1 MQRWSPTRIRWV
13 GKTLDTSTGASRV
26 ETDQGAAYAKL
37 VGNPEGSQALF
48 CELVGTRAAAWLGLR
63 TFDHG
68 IVDVTTAGIVTYEN
82 GSTSQEGPAFVAR
95 FEDGTTWG
103 GTAEEL
109 DAVENADAFSGL
121 IVLDTWLL
129 NCDRYRVEGE
139 HIRRNTRN
147 VFLSEDGAAKGK
159 FKATAMDHTHCFTCG
174 HQLTKAISHIDRVR
188 DARLYGN
195 FPEFKEYLTHEAV
208 RQYANRL
215 RAFSKRDA
223 EELLAG
229 VPKPW
234 EPATDVKAAVVAF
247 MSQRAAFVGQN
258 VRKMLLD
265 QGYLQPE
272 LELEG

>member
-1 MQRWSPTRIRWV
+1 MQGWNPKRIRWV

-26 ETDQGAAYAKL
+26 ETDAGPAYAKL
-37 VGNPEGSQALF
+37 IGNPEGSQALF
-48 CELVGTRAAAWLGLR
+48 CELIGTRAAAWLGLR

-68 IVDVTTAGIVTYEN
+68 VVDVTTAGIVTYEN

-103 GTAEEL
+103 GSAEEL
-109 DAVENADAFSGL
+109 NAVENADAFSGL

-139 HIRRNTRN
+139 HVRRNTRN
-147 VFLSEDGAAKGK
+147 VFLSGEGAAKGK
-159 FKATAMDHTHCFTCG
+159 FKATAMDHTHCLSCG

-188 DARLYGN
+188 NARLYGN
-195 FPEFKEYLTHEAV
+195 FPEFKEYLTHDDV
-208 RQYANRL
+208 RYYAGRL
-215 RAFSKRDA
+215 RLFSRQDA
-223 EELLAG
+223 EGLLAG
-229 VPKPW
+229 APKAW
-234 EPATDVKAAVVAF
+234 EPATDSRAAVIEF
-247 MSQRAAFVGQN
+247 LSQRAAFVGQN

-265 QGYLQPE
+265 VGYLEPE